1 VITFATIMNDSTTQP
16 DAASPHPPV
25 SVETFGLLYDRYAV
39 PVYRYIYS
47 RIGNAADAEDLA
59 AQTFLAALEVLPR
72 YRERGAFAA
81 WLFQIARSKL
91 MDYFR
96 RDRGQV
102 SLDERHTDPAADDPL
117 TCSITSDEVSRLK
130 TLVAA
135 LSIEERELLR
145 LRYVADLS
153 FGEMAA
159 LLHKRED
166 AVKKSIYRLLA
177 KLQSQMEA
185 KNA

>member
-1 VITFATIMNDSTTQP
+1 MNDSTPQP

-39 PVYRYIYS
+39 PVYRYVYS
-47 RIGNAADAEDLA
+47 RVGNAADAEDLT
-59 AQTFLAALEVLPR
+59 AQTFLSALEALPR

-81 WLFQIARSKL
+81 WLFRIARSKL

-96 RDRGQV
+96 RDRNHIPLEQV
-102 SLDERHTDPAADDPL
+102 DMDPKADDPL
-117 TCSITSDEVSRLK
+117 ACSIASDEVSTLK
-130 TLVAA
+130 ALVAA
-135 LSIEERELLR
+135 LGIEERELLR

-153 FGEMAA
+153 FSEMAA

-166 AVKKSIYRLLA
+166 AVKKSLYRLLA
-177 KLQSQMEA
+177 RLNSQMEA